1 MRVFVGINFTKK
13 QRIKMHRAASALRT
27 RALPV
32 RWVEPENF
40 HVTLKFLGEVRR
52 GQTEK
57 VLGAMERAVSGTPP
71 FQAKIRGFGAFPT
84 VRRPDVIWLGVEAC
98 PEMRCLKQDL
108 EWSLGDVG
116 FTSESR
122 SFHPHITLG
131 RVRDEGG
138 PGAFRNLDEAFSELD
153 FDEVVRVRSIDL
165 IRSHVSAEGPRY
177 SVVSSIPLRSR

>member
-13 QRIKMHRAASALRT
+13 QRLKMHRAASALRD

-32 RWVEPENF
+32 RWVEPENL
-40 HVTLKFLGEVRR
+40 HVTLKFLGDVRR
-52 GQTEK
+52 EQVDNIRG
-57 VLGAMERAVSGTPP
+57 VLERAVSGTRP
-71 FQAKIRGFGAFPT
+71 FHTQIRGFGAFPT

-131 RVRDEGG
+131 RVHDQGG
-138 PGAFRNLDEAFSELD
+138 VGAFRNLDEAFRELD
-153 FDEVVRVRSIDL
+153 FDEAVRVHSIDL
-165 IRSHVSAEGPRY
+165 IRSHVSPDGPRY
-177 SVVSSIPLRSR
+177 SVVSSISLRPR